1 MFVQSGTMLQ
11 ENSYAIIKQGV
22 CHEISKSLS
31 HSNPQ
36 PGLHCLHVTSK
47 QIIIYYKCVIQAVDK
62 VWPDMQ
68 PVWLN
73 KRGRE

>member
-1 MFVQSGTMLQ
+1 MKSAKACLIPTPNPSSIASMLQ
-11 ENSYAIIKQGV
+11 ASKIIF
-22 CHEISKSLS
+22 
-31 HSNPQ
+31 
-36 PGLHCLHVTSK
+36 
-47 QIIIYYKCVIQAVDK
+47 YYKCVIYQAVYK